1 MFLED
6 PPWRGIR
13 NYMSKRA
20 SKHLTET
27 DGLAFIGKVA
37 CFIGKVALSLG
48 FLVVGA
54 YFIYGFG
61 AGYFYAYALY
71 LPTPLNGVGTVVL
84 AVGLILLIRSV
95 VWKTP
100 VSRARGLAL
109 FGLVLFVIATAEFA
123 WVLSGCLNGC

>member
-1 MFLED
+1 M
-6 PPWRGIR
+6 
-13 NYMSKRA
+13 
-20 SKHLTET
+20 
-27 DGLAFIGKVA
+27 AFIGKVA

-61 AGYFYAYALY
+61 ARLLLWVRAVPAA
-71 LPTPLNGVGTVVL
+71 PLNGVGMVVL